1 MRSPAYQQKEME
13 VYRMADNFLV
23 AFAIGIIAY
32 REQMVKGF
40 LKSFS
45 KNFLSPL
52 RYAVPSAVA

>member
-1 MRSPAYQQKEME
+1 
-13 VYRMADNFLV
+13 MADNFLV

-32 REQMVKGF
+32 RERMIKGF

-52 RYAVPSAVA
+52 RYAVPSAVT